1 MLRPSVRRSV
11 GDNEESKESLSVLPG
26 ARQFLDDERGFT
38 SCSPPIEGEVR
49 ADVSDVDSVRSPVTR
64 LKETGRGARKLI
76 YVFWYVGQS
85 SSFGVNLEIL
95 EMSTGSMGRHDGHS
109 KISKHMPRYP
119 MWSGQG

>member
-1 MLRPSVRRSV
+1 M
-11 GDNEESKESLSVLPG
+11 GGNEESKESLSVLSR

-64 LKETGRGARKLI
+64 LKETGRGARELI

-85 SSFGVNLEIL
+85 SSFGVNLEIFC
-95 EMSTGSMGRHDGHS
+95 HDENC
-109 KISKHMPRYP
+109 P
-119 MWSGQG
+119 